1 MIEIFFPTKDRNSE
15 LRKCIESIL
24 NYHTDI
30 KVTIANCSNDYEE
43 TSKILRDYPVKEVL
57 LNPDPGMNE
66 SFNVLIS
73 HLSQPLSLWLSD
85 DVVLKRPL
93 DTAIDYLNSNQIDI
107 LGIPFIDNIHYTDI
121 NWPVDQYGCAN
132 WIENGRRVGH
142 FAICKTD
149 ILKTITLQRETIDT
163 QIFILF
169 GRNRYEFFE
178 SEAFIVHDR
187 YMDETRKNRK
197 I

>member
-149 ILKTITLQRETIDT
+149 ILKTITMQRESIDT

-169 GRNRYEFFE
+169 G
-178 SEAFIVHDR
+178 
-187 YMDETRKNRK
+187 
-197 I
+197 